1 MHWAPVGVL
10 HLPLKEGGQ
19 GLKCLYTQVRVFHL
33 QALQRLLYSA
43 GSSTW
48 SILAHA
54 FLRRF
59 QGLRYDRQLFYLC
72 LGGFPRDLSGLPV
85 FYQDLLRTWKLFLTT
100 RSVAATTGAD
110 LLTEPLLHNPQL
122 CVQVAESRSVR
133 QRLVLAEVTRVG
145 DLLDYDR
152 RDWLDPLTLAR
163 CMGLS
168 SPRTPRR
175 VLQEVKAALTP
186 AARAYV
192 NQALREGAHRPSS
205 TPGLPDLS
213 IGPLPCRSQQTP
225 HPFTAIRLHE
235 LQPVSFQI
243 APRKYL
249 YTLTL
254 HTLHAHTLVSRSD
267 TKWRDL
273 LPPLEGEQPRWASL
287 YSTLVPRPDG
297 DISWQ
302 LLHGA
307 VSTGVFLTRFT
318 PIPDT
323 CPFCNVRETLAHVYL
338 ECARLQSLFRL
349 LTNILLRF
357 WLHFSPH
364 LFIYTLPIHGPTK
377 SRDLLVNLLLA
388 LAKTAIYKIRGERL
402 AHEASSDCRAF
413 FRSSVHSRIWAEFLW
428 AASTDSLDAFEER
441 WALSGV
447 LCSVTLSG
455 SLRLTL

>member
-1 MHWAPVGVL
+1 MHWAPVEVL
-10 HLPLKEGGQ
+10 HLPLKERGQ
-19 GLKCLYTQVRVFHL
+19 GLKCLHTQVRVFHL

-59 QGLRYDRQLFYLC
+59 QGLRYDRRLLYLC
-72 LGGFPRDLSGLPV
+72 LRGFLRDLSGLPV
-85 FYQDLLRTWKLFLTT
+85 FYQDLLRTWKLFSMA
-100 RSVAATTGAD
+100 RSVAATVGAD
-110 LLTEPLLHNPQL
+110 LLVEPLLHNPQL
-122 CVQVAESRSVR
+122 RVQAAESRLVR
-133 QRLVLAEVTRVG
+133 QSLVLAEVTRVG
-145 DLLDYDR
+145 DLLDYDQG
-152 RDWLDPLTLAR
+152 DWLDPVMLAR
-163 CMGLS
+163 RMGLS
-168 SPRTPRR
+168 RPRTPRH

-186 AARAYV
+186 AARAYLNRV
-192 NQALREGAHRPSS
+192 LREGAPRPPS
-205 TPGLPDLS
+205 TPGPPDLS
-213 IGPLPCRSQQTP
+213 IGPLPRRSQQTP
-225 HPFTAIRLHE
+225 HPFTESRLHE

-254 HTLHAHTLVSRSD
+254 HTLHAHTLVSRPD

-287 YSTLVPRPDG
+287 YSTLVPRPVG
-297 DISWQ
+297 DISWW

-307 VSTGVFLTRFT
+307 VSMGVFLKRFT

-338 ECARLQSLFRL
+338 ECARLQPLFRL

-364 LFIYTLPIHGPTK
+364 LFIYTLPIRGPTK

-388 LAKTAIYKIRGERL
+388 LAKTAIYKTRQRRL
-402 AHEASSDCRAF
+402 ANEASCDCRAI
-413 FRSSVHSRIWAEFLW
+413 FRSSVHSRIRAEFLW
-428 AASTDSLDAFEER
+428 TASTDSLDTFEEQ
-441 WALSGV
+441 WALSEV
-447 LCSVTLSG
+447 LCSVTPSG
-455 SLRLTL
+455 SLHLTL